1 MKAESTIM
9 PASPY
14 VVEALEE
21 GKCLVTFFENIAAL
35 PADPE
40 AEEDTTKYWYD
51 EYRLEVSNRDGLIAN
66 IENNQS
72 AWLQA
77 AKNAEF
83 EMLAT
88 EVRSKRDKL
97 LTKSD
102 KYALSD
108 YPITEDQKGLV
119 ATYRQALRDVPEQE
133 GFPYQIVWP
142 VLLI

>member
-9 PASPY
+9 PDAPY
-14 VVEALEE
+14 TLEDLGGDICAL
-21 GKCLVTFFENIAAL
+21 TFYENITEM
-35 PADPE
+35 PADPGV
-40 AEEDTTKYWYD
+40 EDATKYQYD

-66 IENNQS
+66 IESNQS

-83 EMLAT
+83 ETLAT
-88 EVRSKRDKL
+88 EARGKRDKL

-108 YPITEDQKGLV
+108 YPITEDQRDLV

-133 GFPYQIVWP
+133 GFPYEIVWP
-142 VLLI
+142 VLVI